1 MPSHFTQQPTH
12 SPASVSFSKVLVWG
26 NIKVWVWRYV
36 VISISWQIT
45 LSQCRPQVFP
55 SPPKHNLPCQGKY
68 QLSARHIETATI
80 FLLLSCLLSFLH
92 CFLLGKRKR
101 KQIR

>member
-1 MPSHFTQQPTH
+1 MCVVV
-12 SPASVSFSKVLVWG
+12 ADSFYSNASKVLVWG

-55 SPPKHNLPCQGKY
+55 SPPKHNLPCQAGVPC
-68 QLSARHIETATI
+68 TTI
-80 FLLLSCLLSFLH
+80 PFEE
-92 CFLLGKRKR
+92 
-101 KQIR
+101 

>member
-1 MPSHFTQQPTH
+1 MCVVVADSFY
-12 SPASVSFSKVLVWG
+12 SNASKGFGLG

-55 SPPKHNLPCQGKY
+55 SPPKHNLPCQAKDQQNKFTNSWSIDQRNKVGADGP
-68 QLSARHIETATI
+68 LR
-80 FLLLSCLLSFLH
+80 LLDIKENINCLLDT
-92 CFLLGKRKR
+92 
-101 KQIR
+101 